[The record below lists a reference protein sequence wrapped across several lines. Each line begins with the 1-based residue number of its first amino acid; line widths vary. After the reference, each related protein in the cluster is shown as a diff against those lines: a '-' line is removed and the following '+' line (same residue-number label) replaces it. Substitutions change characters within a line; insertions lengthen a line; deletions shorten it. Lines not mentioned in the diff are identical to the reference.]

1 MVRSFTQHNSE
12 PPYEALH
19 PDVYYE
25 KTLRQPDLYIL
36 AGLVVILV
44 SVIIV
49 DLGVRNHCGA
59 VPDAVSPHLL
69 VPKSF
74 ILEQPE
80 CAEKLLQAADITN
93 VHITTPEQT
102 RCCGKN
108 ATTTDNRSIFSKE
121 QCC

>member
-1 MVRSFTQHNSE
+1 MIGSFAQHNSE
-12 PPYEALH
+12 PPCEALH

-59 VPDAVSPHLL
+59 ALDAVSPHLL

-74 ILEQPE
+74 ILEHSE
-80 CAEKLLQAADITN
+80 CAEKLIQAADIEN
-93 VHITTPEQT
+93 VHIITPEQT
-102 RCCGKN
+102 QHGLKN
-108 ATTTDNRSIFSKE
+108 ASTANNQTICSEN
-121 QCC
+121 